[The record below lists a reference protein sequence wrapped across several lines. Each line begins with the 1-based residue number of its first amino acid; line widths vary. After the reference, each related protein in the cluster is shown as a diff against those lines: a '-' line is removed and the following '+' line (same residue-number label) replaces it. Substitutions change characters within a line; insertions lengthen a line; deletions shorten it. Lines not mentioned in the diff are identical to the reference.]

1 MKWYSHFVLLNTNS
15 CRLSTDKLLP
25 PETDGNSGR
34 NGGHHSPSPGDGGW
48 TGQPDSDWIHHRKH
62 HQARNGRHAL
72 QMDPQGHQPKIY
84 TVSACIQIYTF
95 SAYIHTVSAC
105 IQIYTVSAC
114 IQLHTVSA
122 CIQIYT
128 VSACIQLYTVSACI
142 QLYTVSAHIHSIQLV
157 LISKS
162 IQLMLISNSTV
173 CAYIQLYTVSACLE
187 IYINLLVS
195 VQGNSLSV

>member
-25 PETDGNSGR
+25 TETDGNSGR
-34 NGGHHSPSPGDGGW
+34 NGGHHSPSPGDGGR

-114 IQLHTVSA
+114 IQL
-122 CIQIYT
+122 
-128 VSACIQLYTVSACI
+128 
-142 QLYTVSAHIHSIQLV
+142 YTVSAHIHSIQLV

-162 IQLMLISNSTV
+162 IQLMLISSSTV